1 MNLIVQEI
9 ILMIRI
15 VYELDNTIEH
25 YAKNKDRDSKKIV
38 EFYLKERKEL
48 VKKIRI
54 NVFNKLNKVGV

>member
-1 MNLIVQEI
+1 MNL
-9 ILMIRI
+9 
-15 VYELDNTIEH
+15 YELDVAIE
-25 YAKNKDRDSKKIV
+25 YYLKTGDINIV